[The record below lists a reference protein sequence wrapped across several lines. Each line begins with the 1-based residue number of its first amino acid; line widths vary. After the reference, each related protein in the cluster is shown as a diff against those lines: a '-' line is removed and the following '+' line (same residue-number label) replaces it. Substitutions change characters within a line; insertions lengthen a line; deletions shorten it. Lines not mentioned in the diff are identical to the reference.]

1 MALDFLKNLFGSKSD
16 KAKLTHIKT
25 LVATAMADGKID
37 DTEKALLAM
46 VVKREGITEKEFMDA
61 LNGKKVEYTMPE
73 DMATRERYLRDMA
86 AMMVVDGTISPD
98 ELKICILAAQSF
110 GFSQDQAKAI
120 IGTVAATAMASGY
133 DGDKM
138 MSELK

>member
-1 MALDFLKNLFGSKSD
+1 
-16 KAKLTHIKT
+16 
-25 LVATAMADGKID
+25 
-37 DTEKALLAM
+37 M

-110 GFSQDQAKAI
+110 GFSQDKAKAI

-133 DGDKM
+133 DGDKL